1 MYLDS
6 DGTSPQ
12 WWQLLISGAM
22 IVGGIAMMLT
32 GVGGILG
39 GSLLTAG
46 VNSLISGYLSEV
58 SGDAYL
64 SGWVSGGVSGFIM
77 GLTVGIGGNLFV
89 SASNASN
96 LAVFGYLGLG
106 TLTSF
111 GGGFI
116 AGGTNSWISNKIENK
131 YFNYEDAI
139 YSDIHLGLLNVMA
152 GFGSGYSSIVFSA
165 GNTIGYRVLGTGI
178 ALSIEGIVNLITYT
192 GDKVVSWVKS
202 NKRNINRIFPTF
214 QLFYTKYSYQKVYRD
229 QAT

>member
-1 MYLDS
+1 
-6 DGTSPQ
+6 
-12 WWQLLISGAM
+12 
-22 IVGGIAMMLT
+22 MMLT